1 MSNKKDNDIRDNQTV
16 KAVIEGQI
24 DALRKDLASV
34 IGKFQ
39 CSESS
44 LRGIK
49 EGLENRR
56 LELIQHQILLNMYE
70 NELNT
75 LNIEYKASKAFE
87 DDLLAE
93 NAGLKA
99 LIKIGME
106 VIDQCQF
113 KITLSPSEIDERIG
127 QELADDIIIQSRF
140 TNNTIISKEHNPI
153 ITISK
158 SSII

>member
-1 MSNKKDNDIRDNQTV
+1 MNNKRDNITDNQTA

-34 IGKFQ
+34 IGKYQ

-44 LRGIK
+44 LKGIK

-70 NELNT
+70 KELNT
-75 LNIEYKASKAFE
+75 LNIEYKASKSSE

-99 LIKIGME
+99 LVKIGTEM
-106 VIDQCQF
+106 INQGQF
-113 KITLSPSEIDERIG
+113 NVTFSESEIEERIG

-140 TNNTIISKEHNPI
+140 TNNTIASREHNPI
-153 ITISK
+153 IINSK